1 MVHSKSMLVY
11 FNDVLKWHSAH
22 RTTVASLGAFNACEV
37 MTTWNESSIT
47 IGFIA
52 NLANFT

>member
-1 MVHSKSMLVY
+1 MVLSKSMLVY
-11 FNDVLKWHSAH
+11 FNDVLKGHSAH